1 MSFYK
6 SAAYI
11 LLISESPWSL
21 DGCAGRGQGAWVS
34 LARTKACLGT
44 AAGAP
49 SVSRH
54 GWRPS
59 GSAVLKS
66 RSSTGASSPLGGY
79 DVTRLLHAPA
89 PRRSGSKAELDGGKG
104 TRVVAPA

>member
-34 LARTKACLGT
+34 LARTKACLRT

-59 GSAVLKS
+59 DSAVLKS

-79 DVTRLLHAPA
+79 DGPKLLHPPA
-89 PRRSGSKAELDGGKG
+89 HTGSGSKTEVEG
-104 TRVVAPA
+104 